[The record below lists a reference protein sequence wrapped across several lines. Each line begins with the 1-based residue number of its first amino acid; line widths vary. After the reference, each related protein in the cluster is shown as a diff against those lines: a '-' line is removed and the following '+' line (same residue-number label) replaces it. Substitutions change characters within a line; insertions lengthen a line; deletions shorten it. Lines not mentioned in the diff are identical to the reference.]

1 MKLNGKDLQLKL
13 PDLELEY
20 NLSDIR
26 HILIFIM
33 ATQQIT
39 FDIPED
45 ILETEKT
52 DAVSFAQELKILAV
66 IKLYELGRLS
76 SAHAAELAHL
86 SPMEFVLVLN
96 RYQCFIPQANKA
108 ITENFSVMKKM
119 KNIPK
124 SVLTPIEG
132 KDFKIFQR
140 EELYDR
146 Y

>member
-1 MKLNGKDLQLKL
+1 MKLYCKDFQLKL
-13 PDLELEY
+13 PDLEY
-20 NLSDIR
+20 SFSDIR
-26 HILIFIM
+26 HILILIM

-52 DAVSFAQELKILAV
+52 DAVSFAQELKLLAV

-86 SPMEFVLVLN
+86 SLMEFLLVLN
-96 RYQCFIPQANKA
+96 HYQCFVPQANKA
-108 ITENFSVMKKM
+108 ITENCLVMKKM
-119 KNIPK
+119 KNIPA
-124 SVLTPIEG
+124 SVLTPVEG

>member
-1 MKLNGKDLQLKL
+1 LKL
-13 PDLELEY
+13 PDLEY
-20 NLSDIR
+20 SFSDIR
-26 HILIFIM
+26 HILILIM

-86 SPMEFVLVLN
+86 SPMEFLLVLN
-96 RYQCFIPQANKA
+96 RYQCFVPQTDIG
-108 ITENFSVMKKM
+108 ITENFSVMK
-119 KNIPK
+119 NIPR

>member
-1 MKLNGKDLQLKL
+1 MKFCFKDFKFKL
-13 PDLELEY
+13 PRLEY
-20 NLSDIR
+20 SCSDTR
-26 HILIFIM
+26 HIWILIM

-39 FDIPED
+39 FDIPEE
-45 ILETEKT
+45 ILETEQM
-52 DAVSFAQELKILAV
+52 DAVSFAQELKLLAV

-86 SPMEFVLVLN
+86 SPMEFLFVLN
-96 RYQCFIPQANKA
+96 RYQCFIPQTNKA
-108 ITENFSVMKKM
+108 ITENFSVMKSM
-119 KNIPK
+119 KNIPI
-124 SVLTPIEG
+124 SVLTPLEA